1 MEMECRICKIIL
13 KDEGNGWQLGE
24 MVLITIQNV
33 GGQKNPQE
41 TEEISYIDQGVYII
55 TTVGLLEQGA

>member
-1 MEMECRICKIIL
+1 MECRICKIIL
-13 KDEGNGWQLGE
+13 KDEENGWQLAE

-33 GGQKNPQE
+33 GGQKTPQE
-41 TEEISYIDQGVYII
+41 TEEISYIDQRVHII